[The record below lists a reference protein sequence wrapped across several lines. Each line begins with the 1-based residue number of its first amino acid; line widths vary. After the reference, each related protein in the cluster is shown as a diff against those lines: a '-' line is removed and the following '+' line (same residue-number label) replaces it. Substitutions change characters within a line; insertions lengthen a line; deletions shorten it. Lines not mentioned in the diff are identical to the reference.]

1 MDKSVETK
9 FWKPSFL
16 QEKRAYGLVW
26 LPGSLILM
34 CLDYIL
40 MRQESWPIEIEE
52 RLPLR
57 KLKAGSVQQY
67 SDLQMKI
74 QVWLQCYL
82 ATNYLPTKEAS
93 SATAFFAVNDI
104 LQNFSIQAWISFTSF
119 LTDTVW
125 KFVLKSESWINGI
138 HWFRHKDH
146 QVSCDVKGPLFTVW
160 KFHNFSVT

>member
-1 MDKSVETK
+1 MHG
-9 FWKPSFL
+9 
-16 QEKRAYGLVW
+16 KRAYGLVW

-104 LQNFSIQAWISFTSF
+104 LQNFSIQA
-119 LTDTVW
+119 
-125 KFVLKSESWINGI
+125 
-138 HWFRHKDH
+138 
-146 QVSCDVKGPLFTVW
+146 
-160 KFHNFSVT
+160 